1 MEFYNPE
8 RITYLYSMNGATWMA
23 LAPGVNRVSFSDLA
37 PGTYHFRMKAKDY
50 TAYSEEKEIIIQI
63 DPAWWASGWAKLIYV
78 LLILS
83 IIGFIVMQVHHRYR
97 MHQKM
102 LQHIHAEQINEAKL
116 QFFINISHEI
126 RTPMSLIIS
135 PLQQL
140 MAKDKDAECRKLYST
155 IQRNA
160 ERILQLV
167 NQLMD
172 IRKIDKGQM
181 SLMFKKAEIVSFTRD
196 LLETFEQQTRVK
208 KLDLKFHTSA
218 PEIEMWIDP
227 KNFDKIILNLLSNAC
242 KFTPE
247 NGQVEISL
255 STGEDTHLPQNAPL
269 RRYVELT
276 VADSGIGI
284 ASTER
289 EHIFE
294 RFYQI
299 RNSQNNSNIG
309 TGIGLHLTRSLV
321 ELHYGNIHVEDNGE
335 GRPGSRF
342 IIRLPLGNEHL
353 KRKK

>member
-1 MEFYNPE
+1 MDPETGTFINYYAGNGLQGNEFSKNAACTDKDGYLIFGGINGITFFRPAEITTEVKKPEVRIADFYIHNKAVKKGTRSGNHEVIETAVQEASRFRLCHRDNSFSIEFSAMEFYNPE

-172 IRKIDKGQM
+172 IRK
-181 SLMFKKAEIVSFTRD
+181 
-196 LLETFEQQTRVK
+196 
-208 KLDLKFHTSA
+208 
-218 PEIEMWIDP
+218 
-227 KNFDKIILNLLSNAC
+227 
-242 KFTPE
+242 
-247 NGQVEISL
+247 
-255 STGEDTHLPQNAPL
+255 
-269 RRYVELT
+269 
-276 VADSGIGI
+276 
-284 ASTER
+284 
-289 EHIFE
+289 
-294 RFYQI
+294 
-299 RNSQNNSNIG
+299 
-309 TGIGLHLTRSLV
+309 
-321 ELHYGNIHVEDNGE
+321 
-335 GRPGSRF
+335 
-342 IIRLPLGNEHL
+342 
-353 KRKK
+353 